1 MTIHN
6 CDLSLCMFMY
16 KIAYGWVR
24 EEPEGSEMYIRQETI
39 TAEEGETVPLTI
51 YFTKNANL
59 FADAFFFYIGT
70 AGTATRM

>member
-24 EEPEGSEMYIRQETI
+24 EEPEGSEMYIQQETI

-51 YFTKNANL
+51 FFTKNADL
-59 FADAFFFYIGT
+59 FAGGFFFLIGT
-70 AGTATRM
+70 AGAARRM